1 MLWGLAVLPFRAVL
15 PFLFHSVRVTGLWT
29 ETFISLSGIDS
40 TSRFTTALQ
49 PNPTLTPLSS
59 YEIWSSNYDW
69 PNAVCET
76 VGGQAGLQGGWTD
89 EQTDRQTDTGLLALN
104 WIIWTSPE
112 FPSSNPDQI
121 GTQLLPYRPPAV
133 CATVSNWYT
142 QTRTK
147 GRHTQYPI
155 SCLMSTLS
163 SFAVKLLHLS
173 EQI

>member
-1 MLWGLAVLPFRAVL
+1 MGIGCVAFSCSSTLSIPLGQSHWPVDWDFYITVRDRFDLPLYNRPATQPDTDPTIQLWNMILQLWLAECCLWDGRRA
-15 PFLFHSVRVTGLWT
+15 GW
-29 ETFISLSGIDS
+29 
-40 TSRFTTALQ
+40 A
-49 PNPTLTPLSS
+49 
-59 YEIWSSNYDW
+59 
-69 PNAVCET
+69 A
-76 VGGQAGLQGGWTD
+76 GGWTD